1 MEKSIPKGYSQ
12 RCGYFFSFR
21 KNGIGVYKKL
31 LEKSMKNMSLKTNPI
46 LSSRESILYW
56 VPEPDK
62 SNGAT
67 LFLEVDLMEA

>member
-1 MEKSIPKGYSQ
+1 MWVLFLVSEKMESAYI
-12 RCGYFFSFR
+12 
-21 KNGIGVYKKL
+21 KKL

>member
-1 MEKSIPKGYSQ
+1 MGT
-12 RCGYFFSFR
+12 FFSFR